1 MEATFDAKR
10 RKKEKVL
17 EAQRRH
23 GAVPKKS
30 TFLLIALVALV
41 FLLIALTTLIELA
54 NG

>member
-1 MEATFDAKR
+1 MQTTIDAKR
-10 RKKEKVL
+10 HKKEKVL

-30 TFLLIALVALV
+30 TFVLLAWVALI
-41 FLLIALTTLIELA
+41 FLVIVLTTLIMLV